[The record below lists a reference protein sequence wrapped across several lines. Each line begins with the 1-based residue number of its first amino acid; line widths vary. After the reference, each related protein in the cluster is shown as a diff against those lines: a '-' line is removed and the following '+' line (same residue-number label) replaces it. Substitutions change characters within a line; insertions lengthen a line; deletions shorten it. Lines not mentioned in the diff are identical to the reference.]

1 MSVEEY
7 LRVLNGIFDNSEL
20 TPDNITMSRY
30 IDIVPEIAGYAMSE
44 VKISINSGNIIANRC
59 VY

>member
-20 TPDNITMSRY
+20 TPDNIAMSGY
-30 IDIVPEIAGYAMSE
+30 VDVVPEIAGYAMSE